1 MRHEYCEVDVFAT
14 TAFSGNPLAV
24 VADADALSD
33 QQMQAIAN
41 WTNLSETAFLLRPTT
56 PEADYRV
63 RIFTPRT
70 ELPFAGHPTL
80 GSARAWLAFGG
91 TPRQPGRLTQECGA
105 GLIPI
110 RQEGAGDGPLFF
122 ATPPLK
128 QEGPLN
134 EEELADSC
142 RAIGV
147 DPAAVI
153 SHAWVDNGPG
163 WRMVQLADAA
173 AVRAIGAFRPTTP
186 HKLGVVGM
194 SGQASENVDHSGDD
208 KDDSP
213 AYVIRAFTPDHEDPV
228 TGSLNG
234 GAAQF
239 LRSRQAVGPE
249 YWVSQGT
256 CRGRAG
262 RVEIRDDGD
271 ELWVGGRATVRIAG
285 HVDI

>member
-24 VADADALSD
+24 IADADALSD

-56 PEADYRV
+56 PEVDYRV
-63 RIFTPRT
+63 RIFTPHT

-91 TPRQPGRLTQECGA
+91 TPRQPGRLTQECAA

-110 RQEGAGDGPLFF
+110 RQEAAGDGPLFF
-122 ATPPLK
+122 ATPPLQK
-128 QEGPLN
+128 KGPLS

-173 AVRAIGAFRPTTP
+173 AVRAIDTFRPTTP

-194 SGQASENVDHSGDD
+194 TGQASENVDHSDDD

-239 LRSRQAVGPE
+239 LRSQGAVGPE

-262 RVEIRDDGD
+262 RVEIRDTGED
-271 ELWVGGRATVRIAG
+271 LWVGGRATVRIAG

>member
-14 TAFSGNPLAV
+14 TPFSGNPLAV
-24 VADADALSD
+24 IADADALSD

-41 WTNLSETAFLLRPTT
+41 WTNLSETAFLLRPTA

-63 RIFTPRT
+63 RIFTPHT

-91 TPRQPGRLTQECGA
+91 TPRQPGHITQECAA
-105 GLIPI
+105 GLITI
-110 RQEGAGDGPLFF
+110 RQDAPGDGPYFF
-122 ATPPLK
+122 ATPPMQK
-128 QEGPLN
+128 KGPLS
-134 EEELADSC
+134 EDELADSC

-173 AVRAIGAFRPTTP
+173 AVRTIDSFRPTTP

-194 SGQASENVDHSGDD
+194 AGQPGAHGDSGGTAR
-208 KDDSP
+208 DDSP

-239 LRSRQAVGPE
+239 LRSQGAVGPE

-271 ELWVGGRATVRIAG
+271 DLSVGGRATVRVAG
-285 HVDI
+285 HVET